1 MSQEQISEPVG
12 RLAGRRS
19 IQAQLLQIFGTAV
32 LALSVIP
39 VIALV
44 LIAFLLP
51 NLWLLLLALA
61 VPLILGAYLFFT
73 RRNYAQN
80 LLNFL
85 GAYPASEN
93 TAPRLVNMVE
103 SLSLSVGIAEPG
115 IYLVEDDCVNAFA
128 IADGDGGTV
137 GFTTGAIEAL
147 GVAETEGVV
156 AELLVRIRNGDA
168 QKASV
173 VAGVFGI
180 TYLDGSSGSL
190 TRRFAD
196 RVTEQLISTDRDL
209 VADRGSIALTH
220 YPPGLRN
227 ALVKFA
233 AGGYVPATAS
243 AGSDFVWMVRPSTM
257 SAVKTPTEHLSS
269 VELRIDVLSG
279 KI

>member
-1 MSQEQISEPVG
+1 MSQEQTSQPVG

-19 IQAQLLQIFGTAV
+19 IQTQLLQILGIAV

-39 VIALV
+39 VVALV

-51 NLWLLLLALA
+51 NLWFLLLALA
-61 VPLILGAYLFFT
+61 VPILLAAYLFFT
-73 RRNYAQN
+73 RRKYAAN
-80 LLNFL
+80 LLSYL

-103 SLSLSVGIAEPG
+103 SLSLSVGIAEPA
-115 IYLVEDDCVNAFA
+115 IYLVDDDCVNAFA

-137 GFTTGAIEAL
+137 GLTTGAVEAL

-173 VAGVFGI
+173 ISGVFGV
-180 TYLDGSSGSL
+180 TYIDRSSGNL
-190 TRRFAD
+190 TKRFAD
-196 RVTEQLISTDRDL
+196 WVTDQLISTDRDL
-209 VADRGSIALTH
+209 VADKGSIALTH

-227 ALVKFA
+227 ALIKFA
-233 AGGYVPATAS
+233 STGFVPATAS
-243 AGSDFVWMVRPSTM
+243 AGSDFIWMVRPSTA

-269 VELRIDVLSG
+269 VELRIDVLTG